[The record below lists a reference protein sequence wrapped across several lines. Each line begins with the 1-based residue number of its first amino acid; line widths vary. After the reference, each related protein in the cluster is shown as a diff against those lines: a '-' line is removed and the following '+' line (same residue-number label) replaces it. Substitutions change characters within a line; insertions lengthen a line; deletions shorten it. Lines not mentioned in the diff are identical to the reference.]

1 MENKVCSCCKNEIFF
16 NSINADEL
24 YVLCLEWYDHCKG
37 LDRDDHN
44 FYIKCRDCN
53 SLIKI
58 TTEEANEIL
67 NKCGYNF
74 ERYHYPL
81 NFEETGWKDDYPNNF
96 KQVDYNYHSGYNPNE
111 IFKIKVELN
120 ISDDIIS
127 KLANVRKYLNDIQ
140 TILHDNSA
148 DKKCQNAYDQLSYRI
163 LYDFDSFERNVKE
176 IVKENLK
183 NKCEK
188 TDTEVNVKNK
198 WYWWSKGE

>member
-16 NSINADEL
+16 NSVNADEL
-24 YVLCLEWYDHCKG
+24 YVLCLESYDYHKG
-37 LDRDDHN
+37 LEEFDYN
-44 FYIKCRDCN
+44 FYVKCRDCN

-67 NKCGYNF
+67 NNCGY
-74 ERYHYPL
+74 ECKRYHYPL
-81 NFEETGWKDDYPNNF
+81 NFSETNWKDDYPNNF
-96 KQVDYNYHSGYNPNE
+96 KQVDYHSGYNPND

-127 KLANVRKYLNDIQ
+127 KLTNVRKYLNDIQ
-140 TILHDNSA
+140 TILNDNSA
-148 DKKCQNAYDQLSYRI
+148 DKKCQNAYDQLHYHI
-163 LYDFDSFERNVKE
+163 LSDFDSFERNVKE

-183 NKCEK
+183 NRCEK
-188 TDTEVNVKNK
+188 TDTKVNK